1 MGDREALQRAFDRAG
16 VSLRISGDVIGYDLQ
31 LSLVARGAEL
41 RLVPLRRLAR
51 DPERRRLRIV
61 WVDDFALGVTAAM
74 LRVASLGNLNGAVDA
89 LQASVA
95 DRLRS

>member
-1 MGDREALQRAFDRAG
+1 M
-16 VSLRISGDVIGYDLQ
+16 IGYDLQ